1 MYVVGFTAL
10 IARATTESELSTLAG
25 EWSSDVLRPPPFSS
39 SMACFLFDVSFGELA
54 KRVNV
59 KLIYEDVKNTIQKV
73 SLFDSRI
80 ETIGQSEQRGTFE
93 FHLKNVFQYQVCTEW
108 AKKTGP
114 FLTVDNF

>member
-25 EWSSDVLRPPPFSS
+25 EWSSDVLKPSTNGSS
-39 SMACFLFDVSFGELA
+39 TACFLFDLSFGESA
-54 KRVNV
+54 KQVNV

-93 FHLKNVFQYQVCTEW
+93 FHLKNALQYQVCI
-108 AKKTGP
+108 
-114 FLTVDNF
+114 F